1 MRGGQAGARG
11 WVREGGWPL
20 RWSLTAGLTTG
31 AAPLPVGED
40 ESAVDVTVRYVP
52 DYAACRAVR
61 TSHEWWEAALA
72 LSRQGGAGA
81 EARAGGGE
89 EGRAEE
95 REALARGATSRDPV
109 DLTADLPPD
118 AAAPAAGHA
127 GPSTSAAA
135 AAAAAEAAE
144 VRSRLR
150 SQPMPSSL
158 AAFKKDP
165 PAARRWPASPPLLLT
180 ARAPG
185 VQDAHYVLER
195 DLGRCEA
202 LHPTPILAE
211 CHRTAECPD

>member
-1 MRGGQAGARG
+1 MGRLG
-11 WVREGGWPL
+11 REGGWPL
-20 RWSLTAGLTTG
+20 RWSFTTGLTTG
-31 AAPLPVGED
+31 PAPVPVGEE
-40 ESAVDVTVRYVP
+40 ESVVDVTVRYVP
-52 DYAACRAVR
+52 DYAAVRAVR

-72 LSRQGGAGA
+72 LSRRGGAGA

-89 EGRAEE
+89 EGRAEEREAGE

-118 AAAPAAGHA
+118 AAAPAACHA

-165 PAARRWPASPPLLLT
+165 PAARRWPVSPPLLLT
-180 ARAPG
+180 AGAPG

-202 LHPTPILAE
+202 LHPNPIFAG
-211 CHRTAECPD
+211 CHWPAECPN